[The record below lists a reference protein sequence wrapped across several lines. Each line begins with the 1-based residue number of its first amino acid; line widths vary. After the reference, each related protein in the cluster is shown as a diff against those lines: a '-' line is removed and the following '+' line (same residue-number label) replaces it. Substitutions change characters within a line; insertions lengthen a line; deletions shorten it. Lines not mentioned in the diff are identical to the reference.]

1 MATRAAE
8 LFGALVLTGLIAY
21 GQPKVWDERIAAG
34 QAAMAKAQY
43 AEAEQAFTESLR
55 AAEKI
60 GEKDA
65 RFAGSLL
72 RLAEACNAQSKA
84 DEAEGFARRSAAAMD
99 TALKA
104 LKPKNST
111 QEIQAA
117 SIAAE
122 LFDKAGDIFAS
133 HKKYSEAEQLYT
145 RLIAVREENTRE
157 KHTRDSNEDMLRIM
171 AQQMSG
177 AQNKLADANEKLAK
191 LYFVE
196 QKMPE
201 AAPLFEK
208 AVHLR
213 ESDKNGPKQ
222 PLAMTL
228 ANLAACYG
236 AQGDSA
242 RAEPAYERAI
252 SVFEQA
258 GWLERPE
265 TTVTMRNYAL
275 LLKKTGRDEAAAA
288 MMDRAQAIR
297 KKLGLNPF

>member
-1 MATRAAE
+1 
-8 LFGALVLTGLIAY
+8 
-21 GQPKVWDERIAAG
+21 
-34 QAAMAKAQY
+34 
-43 AEAEQAFTESLR
+43 
-55 AAEKI
+55 
-60 GEKDA
+60 
-65 RFAGSLL
+65 
-72 RLAEACNAQSKA
+72 
-84 DEAEGFARRSAAAMD
+84 
-99 TALKA
+99 
-104 LKPKNST
+104 
-111 QEIQAA
+111 
-117 SIAAE
+117 
-122 LFDKAGDIFAS
+122 
-133 HKKYSEAEQLYT
+133 
-145 RLIAVREENTRE
+145 
-157 KHTRDSNEDMLRIM
+157 
-171 AQQMSG
+171 
-177 AQNKLADANEKLAK
+177 
-191 LYFVE
+191 VE